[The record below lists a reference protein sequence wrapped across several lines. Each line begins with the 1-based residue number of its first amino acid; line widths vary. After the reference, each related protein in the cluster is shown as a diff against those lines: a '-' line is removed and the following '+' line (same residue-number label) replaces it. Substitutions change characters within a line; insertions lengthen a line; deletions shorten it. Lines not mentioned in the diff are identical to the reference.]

1 MRNERAGITLIEVI
15 VAILLFSTGA
25 LGLAATSAVITRQMT
40 MSLLRSR
47 SANLARERNEKAHA
61 TTCDRLSSGQETRD
75 GIRASWTI
83 AGGQAVMMDQRLE
96 RRTAS
101 STREDRFLSA
111 VPCD

>member
-1 MRNERAGITLIEVI
+1 MRNQRTGVTLIEVI
-15 VAILLFSTGA
+15 VAILIFSTGA

-47 SANLARERNEKAHA
+47 SANLARERNEKTHA
-61 TTCDRLSSGQETRD
+61 TSCDRLSGGDETRD

-83 AGGQAVMMDQRLE
+83 AGGQAAMVEQRLE
-96 RRTAS
+96 RRTANS
-101 STREDRFLSA
+101 IREDRFLSA